1 MTYLSCSCIF
11 TNRANLLRAASHYS
25 IFSAAAHLGYN
36 ARMADLA
43 NDNANWRVI
52 GHDWAVDFLRSGL
65 LKGRSRHAYL
75 ISGSASMGKMTLARS
90 FAMALNCQADDPG
103 ARPCWQCRPC
113 KSIANESDP
122 DLLLASGEDGA
133 PLKIDA
139 IRQVTRMLALKPYAA
154 RYRVAVFPDFDQI
167 APLAQDALLKT
178 LEEPAPHAILIL
190 LASHIERV
198 LPTIRSRA
206 QHIPLRPVPAQLI
219 AQQLT
224 ARGCPAERA
233 EFIAGLSS
241 GRMGW
246 ALAALGDDS
255 ELAFRAEMI
264 DLLCDVLA
272 GRRLQRLKIADELGK
287 RIGRDKAMLRR
298 ILAIWTSFW
307 RDVLLRCC
315 GEEGAPCNSDR
326 SADIQALASQL
337 EISAA
342 HAAITATRG
351 TMNALS
357 TNANLRLLL
366 DALFLDY
373 PGLARR

>member
-1 MTYLSCSCIF
+1 MAEMT
-11 TNRANLLRAASHYS
+11 
-25 IFSAAAHLGYN
+25 
-36 ARMADLA
+36 
-43 NDNANWRVI
+43 NDKSNWRVI

-65 LKGRSRHAYL
+65 LKSRSRHAYL
-75 ISGSASMGKMTLARS
+75 ISGSASLGKMTLARS

-113 KSIANESDP
+113 KAIANESDP
-122 DLLLASGEDGA
+122 DLLLAAGEAGA

-139 IRQVTRMLALKPYAA
+139 IRQATRMLALKPYAA
-154 RYRVAVFPDFDQI
+154 RCRVAVFPDFDQI

-178 LEEPAPHAILIL
+178 LEEPAPHAVLIL

-206 QHIPLRPVPAQLI
+206 QHIPLKPVPTQLI
-219 AQQLT
+219 AQQLI
-224 ARGCPAERA
+224 ARGCAAERA
-233 EFIAGLSS
+233 DFIARLSS

-255 ELAFRAEMI
+255 VLAFRAEMI
-264 DLLCDVLA
+264 DLLCAVVA
-272 GRRLQRLKIADELGK
+272 GRRLQRLKTADELGK

-298 ILAIWTSFW
+298 ILEYWTSFW

-315 GEEGAPCNSDR
+315 EAPSLPCNSDR
-326 SADIQALASQL
+326 SADIHALAAQL
-337 EISAA
+337 DISAA
-342 HAAITATRG
+342 HAAITATRV
-351 TMNALS
+351 TMSALS

-373 PGLARR
+373 PGLAQR

>member
-1 MTYLSCSCIF
+1 MIDD
-11 TNRANLLRAASHYS
+11 R
-25 IFSAAAHLGYN
+25 
-36 ARMADLA
+36 
-43 NDNANWRVI
+43 ANWRVI
-52 GHDWAVDFLRSGL
+52 GHDWAVEFLRSSL

-75 ISGSASMGKMTLARS
+75 TSGSASLGKMTLARS
-90 FAMALNCQADDPG
+90 FAMALNCQANDPN

-122 DLLLASGEDGA
+122 DLLLAAGADGA

-154 RYRVAVFPDFDQI
+154 RFRVAIFPNFDQI

-178 LEEPAPHAILIL
+178 LEEPAPHAVLIL
-190 LASHIERV
+190 LAGTIERV

-219 AQQLT
+219 AGQLV
-224 ARGCPAERA
+224 ARGCPAEQA
-233 EFIAGLSS
+233 DLIARLSS

-246 ALAALGDDS
+246 ALTALEDDS
-255 ELAFRAEMI
+255 VLAFRSEMI
-264 DLLCDVLA
+264 DLLCAVVA
-272 GRRLQRLKIADELGK
+272 GRRLQRLKVADELGK

-298 ILAIWTSFW
+298 ILEYWTTFW
-307 RDVLLRCC
+307 RDVLLQCC
-315 GEEGAPCNSDR
+315 GEPSLPCNSDR
-326 SADIQALASQL
+326 SADIHALAQQL
-337 EISAA
+337 ETSAA
-342 HAAITATRG
+342 HAAITATRT
-351 TMNALS
+351 TMSALA

-373 PGLARR
+373 PGLERR